1 MKFLTFI
8 TIISLLA
15 GCSNQVDHTSKPRI
29 DSLVPFYYAYVMA
42 RQVDIWLPRE
52 YQSKPG
58 QRFPVL
64 YMHDGQN
71 LFSHS
76 NAALGIALDLDT
88 TAQRLMDQR
97 KIKPAIIVA
106 IWSTPRRHLEYFPTP
121 ITTYLSDADR
131 IAMANSEIHMNNDLA
146 NDYLQFI
153 VHELK
158 PYLDKH
164 YRTLPDKNNTLVA
177 GSSMGALISFYA
189 LTEYPDVFGS
199 AACISMQGRMLLNN
213 DTLSLAQSAQ
223 RYIEDKLPMAGSHR
237 LYIDTGDASR
247 DGYYE
252 QNSLS
257 IDKIMQ
263 AKGYVQG
270 WDWVT
275 KKNSGPELDEHS
287 WQLRMDPVLEF
298 LLGKNTNQ

>member
-1 MKFLTFI
+1 MKFLTI
-8 TIISLLA
+8 VIIISLLA
-15 GCSNQVDHTSKPRI
+15 GCSNHVDHTSNPRI
-29 DSLVPFYYAYVMA
+29 DSVVPFYSAHVMA

-71 LFSHS
+71 LFNHS
-76 NAALGIALDLDT
+76 SAALGIAWDLDA
-88 TAQRLMDQR
+88 TAQRLIDQK
-97 KIKPAIIVA
+97 KIKPTIIVA
-106 IWSTPRRHLEYFPTP
+106 IWSTPRRRVEYFPSPVTN
-121 ITTYLSDADR
+121 YVSDVGEIAVDSSQMHTSDYPAD
-131 IAMANSEIHMNNDLA
+131 
-146 NDYLQFI
+146 DYLQFI

-158 PYLDKH
+158 PYLDMH

-199 AACISMQGRMLLNN
+199 AACISTQGRVLFNN
-213 DTLSLAQSAQ
+213 GTSSLAQSAQ

-237 LYIDTGDASR
+237 LYVDTSDASL

-257 IDKIMQ
+257 IDKIIQ

-270 WDWVT
+270 RDWIT
-275 KKNSGPELDEHS
+275 EKNSGSELDEHS